1 MLTLNS
7 IVVLALQDLTVTMT
21 CLWSMPFKKK
31 TKKTKTKKKTNKE
44 NKNTELFN
52 VFVFL
57 LCFVFVFV
65 FLEGLDHKQVIV
77 TFNGITLLSTGER
90 CLFYHVVS
98 SANYLHAQLLL

>member
-7 IVVLALQDLTVTMT
+7 IVVLALQDLTVAMT

-31 TKKTKTKKKTNKE
+31 AKRQNKKKKEKKKKE
-44 NKNTELFN
+44 NKNTELFI
-52 VFVFL
+52 VFF
-57 LCFVFVFV
+57 

>member
-7 IVVLALQDLTVTMT
+7 IVVLALQDLPVAMT

-31 TKKTKTKKKTNKE
+31 AKKKKTKKKQRKQKHCTVQFFFFF
-44 NKNTELFN
+44 LFC
-52 VFVFL
+52 FCFL
-57 LCFVFVFV
+57 

-77 TFNGITLLSTGER
+77 TFNGITLLSTGE
-90 CLFYHVVS
+90 CCVCYHVVS